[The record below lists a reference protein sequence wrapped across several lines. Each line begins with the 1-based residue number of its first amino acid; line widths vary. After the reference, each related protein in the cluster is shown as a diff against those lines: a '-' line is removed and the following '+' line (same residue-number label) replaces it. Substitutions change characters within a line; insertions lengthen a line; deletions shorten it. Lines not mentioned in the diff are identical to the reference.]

1 MRVTKSRRK
10 IGARRRPMT
19 DELAITVVEVSD
31 IVAKAWN
38 CFSLGLID
46 AKTANKIRRT
56 ARKVVVVFRARIYVS
71 PAKLELRH
79 ETLPTDI
86 AELREADG
94 MLSDLLASR
103 TKISIEED
111 DKIVN

>member
-1 MRVTKSRRK
+1 MIDYNFSRGGKFANAGYK
-10 IGARRRPMT
+10 ITAQDRSEAQTDDRRT
-19 DELAITVVEVSD
+19 GDHCGGV
-31 IVAKAWN
+31 
-38 CFSLGLID
+38 D

-56 ARKVVVVFRARIYVS
+56 ARKVVAVFRARIYVS